1 MSEIASGLEA
11 GIPMEVL
18 IGSDDIQRRVRE
30 IGKQIARDHPEGI
43 PLLIGVL
50 RGCVMFVADLM
61 KNLPIPHEIDF
72 VSVSSYEMNAE
83 SSGKPRLVKDVGRD
97 IAGRDVIIVEDIV
110 DSGHTLEFLR
120 DTFLSRKP
128 RTLRIA
134 SLLDK
139 RERRQRDVPLDY
151 VGFEIPNRFVVGYGL
166 DYAERFRHLPY
177 VAALSEQELDQEPVA
192 RSVGTV

>member
-1 MSEIASGLEA
+1 
-11 GIPMEVL
+11 MEVL

-30 IGKQIARDHPEGI
+30 IGKQIARDHPEGV

-83 SSGKPRLVKDVGRD
+83 TSGKPRLVKDVGRD

-192 RSVGTV
+192 RAVGTV

>member
-1 MSEIASGLEA
+1 
-11 GIPMEVL
+11 MEVL

-72 VSVSSYEMNAE
+72 VSVSSYDMNAE
-83 SSGKPRLVKDVGRD
+83 SSGKPRLVKDIGCD
-97 IAGRDVIIVEDIV
+97 IAGRDVIIIEDIV

-120 DTFLSRKP
+120 DTFLSRSP
-128 RTLRIA
+128 RTLKIA

-139 RERRQRDVPLDY
+139 RDRRQREVPLDY

-177 VAALSEQELDQEPVA
+177 VAALSEQELGQEPVV
-192 RSVGTV
+192 RSAGAL